1 MNIKKNFLLFLKIAM
16 VILVGG
22 FILAQKAQK
31 PRIMIMHSY
40 HTDYPWVIQMDEGIR
55 RIFEN
60 RQGITLR
67 HHYMDL
73 KNHTDDD
80 FKRTAEATAHI
91 TIKNWKPDVLII
103 ADDIGQQLVGMKY
116 LNDPSIKIVFCAVNG
131 GVDIYGYDKADNVT
145 GIFERKPLSAIR
157 ETLLMIAQARGINS
171 EVTGKKPKV
180 VFVCDESGSVTA
192 ELPGLNSFDWK
203 GLEWLEPVRVDNF
216 DHWKEAIKKV
226 NEYADIILVSDY
238 REFRLPSGEK
248 EPIKPS
254 EIMAW
259 TEANSKIPLLGMSLI
274 NVSDGG
280 MISVFTSGYEQGE
293 VAGQMAFDIVR
304 GKKPKDIQLAYTK
317 QFLISVRK
325 SATDNRGLPIPAI
338 YEAFARA
345 TENFYE

>member
-1 MNIKKNFLLFLKIAM
+1 MNIKKNFLLFLKILM
-16 VILVGG
+16 VILVGS

-31 PRIMIMHSY
+31 PRILIMHSY

-55 RIFEN
+55 RIFDN

-67 HHYMDL
+67 HYYMDL
-73 KNHTDDD
+73 KNHTSED
-80 FKRTAEATAHI
+80 FKRTAAATAHT

-103 ADDIGQQLVGMKY
+103 ADDIGQKLVGTRY

-145 GIFERKPLSAIR
+145 GIFERKPLSAIK
-157 ETLLMIAQARGINS
+157 ETLLMIAQTRGISSN
-171 EVTGKKPKV
+171 VTGKKPKV
-180 VFVCDESGSVTA
+180 VFVCDESSSVTA
-192 ELPGLNSFDWK
+192 ELPGLNSFDWE

-216 DHWKEAIKKV
+216 QEWKKAVSEV
-226 NEYADIILVSDY
+226 NKYADLILVSDY

-248 EPIKPS
+248 EPFAPS

-259 TEANSKIPLLGMSLI
+259 TEANSKIPVLGMSLI
-274 NVSDGG
+274 NVYDGG
-280 MISVFTSGYEQGE
+280 MLSVFTSGYEQGE
-293 VAGQMAFDIVR
+293 VAGRMALDIVR
-304 GKKPKDIQLAYTK
+304 GKSPKEIPFADTK